1 LATGDVD
8 QAEHLLDEATSL
20 LSNSGPWFLMPVR
33 CFRAVLAVQRGDAD
47 RAIALMRESLINI
60 RELQDKY
67 AFVYALLP
75 LAAAATIK
83 GDDEWA
89 TRLLGA
95 RDTVAERSGVT
106 VAVELVGELR
116 EQVERGA
123 RQRLG
128 PDR

>member
-1 LATGDVD
+1 
-8 QAEHLLDEATSL
+8 
-20 LSNSGPWFLMPVR
+20 MK
-33 CFRAVLAVQRGDAD
+33 
-47 RAIALMRESLINI
+47 ESLINI

-128 PDR
+128 PERWATAYAEESRSSIDSLLKDIDTHTAG